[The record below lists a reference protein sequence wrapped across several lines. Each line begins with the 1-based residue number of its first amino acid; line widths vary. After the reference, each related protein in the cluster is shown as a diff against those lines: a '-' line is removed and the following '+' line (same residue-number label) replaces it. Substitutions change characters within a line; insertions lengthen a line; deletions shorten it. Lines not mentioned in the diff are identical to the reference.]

1 MSYRLILT
9 PNFEKEAK
17 SLFKKYKSL
26 KNDLSELFATLK
38 EDPFQGVSLGK
49 DCFKIRMAITS
60 KGKGKSAGARII
72 TCIKIASDALY
83 LLSIY
88 DKSSR
93 EDITDKELMQL
104 IKYTL

>member
-1 MSYRLILT
+1 MSFKLVVT
-9 PNFEKEAK
+9 PNFDKEAK

-26 KNDLSELFATLK
+26 KSDLSELFASLK
-38 EDPFQGVSLGK
+38 ENPFQGVSLGK
-49 DCFKIRMAITS
+49 DRFKIRMAITS
-60 KGKGKSAGARII
+60 KGKGKSAGARVI
-72 TCIKIASDALY
+72 TCIKVTSNTLY

-104 IKYTL
+104 INYTL